1 MVSTTQ
7 SVFLTRRTSCTK
19 ELKFARLSYSRKI
32 AQVKNGKEKAKEN
45 EHKWKRTSQGSSPA
59 LPRKMCFE
67 TKKVCFQK
75 LKTTRLNYVS

>member
-19 ELKFARLSYSRKI
+19 ELKFARLRYSRKI

-45 EHKWKRTSQGSSPA
+45 ELQVEKNISGKLSGSAKEDVFWDEESLFLEA
-59 LPRKMCFE
+59 
-67 TKKVCFQK
+67 
-75 LKTTRLNYVS
+75 